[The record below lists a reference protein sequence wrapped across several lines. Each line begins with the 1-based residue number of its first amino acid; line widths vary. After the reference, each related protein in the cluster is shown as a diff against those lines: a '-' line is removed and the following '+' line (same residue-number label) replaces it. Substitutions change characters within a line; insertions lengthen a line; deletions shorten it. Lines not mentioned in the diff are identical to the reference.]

1 MSPDL
6 ARSYRK
12 EILKTI
18 VQEICYLGLFRV
30 FFTCDFFN
38 LVTKAVFAGELRKT
52 VKSFILL
59 TFLFFYNIND
69 FAVKI
74 ILSLNE
80 VKEESKF
87 VAILFVCVF
96 VYL

>member
-12 EILKTI
+12 EIVKTI
-18 VQEICYLGLFRV
+18 VQEICYLELFRF

-38 LVTKAVFAGELRKT
+38 LVTEAVFAGELRKT

-59 TFLFFYNIND
+59 TFFFFFFKY
-69 FAVKI
+69 K
-74 ILSLNE
+74 
-80 VKEESKF
+80 
-87 VAILFVCVF
+87 
-96 VYL
+96 